1 MVVVPLSKPTEM
13 PSQAQ
18 GAVSAPG
25 KSQSQAPG
33 AVSAPSEAQL
43 ARRGPEPNWLRYAA
57 AGTLAAGGVLLV
69 TGNKRV
75 GLVVAASGA
84 ALAML
89 DQQEAVS
96 AWWNMLPGFLEEM
109 SATLGK
115 AQSAVQD
122 LSTQGQK
129 LREMLHCG

>member
-18 GAVSAPG
+18 GAPSQV
-25 KSQSQAPG
+25 QSQAP
-33 AVSAPSEAQL
+33 SQAQL
-43 ARRGPEPNWLRYAA
+43 VRRGPEPNWLRYAA

-75 GLVVAASGA
+75 GLIVAASGA